1 MLKISLVNFKRSLIF
16 SCFSLKLYLKIGFI
30 KFQFNVHTSKFTS
43 SNPTNIP
50 RAFHLETTWKRPF
63 LRHFNVEYTWCVCRE
78 LAVSVTFS
86 IVFKIFLVIQWHGT
100 WTKPEYYR
108 NIKVLNILWT
118 PLDSRIIHDN
128 LDLFRGPKETKDS
141 NWNKIHISF
150 NYEFLFAF
158 SSTLEA
164 STGGVL

>member
-1 MLKISLVNFKRSLIF
+1 MCCVSRGVSGCSMKWLKKNYR
-16 SCFSLKLYLKIGFI
+16 CGFATTCHSD
-30 KFQFNVHTSKFTS
+30 KWPF
-43 SNPTNIP
+43 P
-50 RAFHLETTWKRPF
+50 RRL
-63 LRHFNVEYTWCVCRE
+63 NVEYIWCVCRE

-108 NIKVLNILWT
+108 DIKVLNILWT